1 MTILTLTMI
10 GGIISIVILIF
21 LRFQDGPSNL
31 DLPERIMLP
40 NDAKPIAFTQ
50 TRKWF
55 AIVTEG
61 DNVLVFDTKGKLIQ
75 TIKLNKP

>member
-1 MTILTLTMI
+1 MI

-21 LRFQDGPSNL
+21 LRFQDGPNNL

-50 TRKWF
+50 TREWF
-55 AIVTEG
+55 AIVTEA
-61 DNVLVFDTKGKLIQ
+61 DDVLVFDTKGKLIQ